1 MLRLTLACTIIA
13 AARLTHHCFC
23 FLFLFAFPCVILR
36 LIQKRQQLP
45 THKTFGVKDYTMAT
59 NSQKFLK
66 MLATRLIILSGNV
79 INTKHQLFFLHFHP
93 VIQPTYQAPLGSEQQ
108 THTHTHLHINNKY
121 KQQKRITT
129 TAVKYR

>member
-1 MLRLTLACTIIA
+1 
-13 AARLTHHCFC
+13 
-23 FLFLFAFPCVILR
+23 
-36 LIQKRQQLP
+36 
-45 THKTFGVKDYTMAT
+45 MAT
-59 NSQKFLK
+59 NSQRFLK

-93 VIQPTYQAPLGSEQQ
+93 VIQPTYQAPQGSEQQ